1 MKAKLRKEQRQR
13 IKTSLSNIQ
22 ITSSDNKSQE
32 NNNDNNNNNIIPQ
45 KKRRARNKSVEISAD
60 LLASYVIPNSKIIIK
75 QLIKNHRLLII
86 Y

>member
-32 NNNDNNNNNIIPQ
+32 NNNDNNNNIIPQ

-60 LLASYVIPNSKIIIK
+60 LLASYVIPNSKNNNKAINKKPSVI
-75 QLIKNHRLLII
+75 NN